1 MPDPGRRH
9 APAARASARQKRFAG
24 GFIFLSLLFSFAVD
38 AQQYPGRPVRI
49 IVPFGTG
56 APDTVARLIGPQL
69 SNRLGQPFVVENR
82 PGANGV
88 IGTEAVAKSPADGHT
103 LLIVSTSIVI
113 NPSIYKKL
121 PYDALEDLTPVTSI
135 CSTEAYILG
144 VNPAVPAHNV
154 RELIALARRPDSR
167 ISFGSP
173 GIGNTLHLAGELFN
187 ARAGVHTVHV
197 PYKGAGPAIT
207 ALLANE
213 VQMMFLTP
221 PLSLA
226 HIKAGKIRAI
236 GYTHGKRASLLPEVP
251 TMSEAG
257 VQGMEIDG
265 SWYGLFGPG
274 NLPAEVIAKLHA
286 EVRRAIADPTVRE
299 RLGALGLDPVGN
311 APAEFKAQVESQI
324 KAYAEIVRLAGIQPE

>member
-9 APAARASARQKRFAG
+9 TVAARASIRRFAG
-24 GFIFLSLLFSFAVD
+24 GFIFLSLFLSFAVD
-38 AQQYPGRPVRI
+38 AQQYPRRPVRV

-82 PGANGV
+82 PGANGI

-103 LLIVSTSIVI
+103 LLVVSTSIVI
-113 NPSIYKKL
+113 NPSIYRKL
-121 PYDALEDLTPVTSI
+121 PYDVLKDVTPITSI
-135 CSTEAYILG
+135 CSTKAYILG
-144 VNPAVPAHNV
+144 VNPAVPAHDV
-154 RELIALARRPDSR
+154 QELIALARRPDSR

-173 GIGNTLHLAGELFN
+173 GIGNTLHLVGELFN
-187 ARAGVHTVHV
+187 ARAGIQTVHV

-236 GYTHGKRASLLPEVP
+236 GYTHRERASLLPEVP

-265 SWYGLFGPG
+265 GWYALFGPG
-274 NLPAEVIAKLHA
+274 NLPTEVIAKLHT
-286 EVRRAIADPTVRE
+286 EVLRALADPTVRE

-324 KAYAEIVRLAGIQPE
+324 KAYAEMVRLAGIQPE

>member
-1 MPDPGRRH
+1 M
-9 APAARASARQKRFAG
+9 
-24 GFIFLSLLFSFAVD
+24 
-38 AQQYPGRPVRI
+38 RI

-56 APDTVARLIGPQL
+56 APDTIARLVGPQL

-88 IGTEAVAKSPADGHT
+88 IGTEALARSPADGHT

-113 NPSIYKKL
+113 NPSTYKKL
-121 PYDALEDLTPVTSI
+121 PYDLLRDVTPITSI
-135 CSTEAYILG
+135 CSTKAFILG
-144 VNPAVPAHNV
+144 VNPAVPANNV
-154 RELIALARRPDSR
+154 QELIALARRPDSR

-173 GIGNTLHLAGELFN
+173 GIGNTLHLVGEMFN
-187 ARAGVHTVHV
+187 ARAGIQTVHV
-197 PYKGAGPAIT
+197 PYKGAGPAIA

-236 GYTHGKRASLLPEVP
+236 GYTYGERASFLPEVP
-251 TMSEAG
+251 TMGEAG

-265 SWYGLFGPG
+265 GWYGLFGPG
-274 NLPAEVIAKLHA
+274 NLPADVIAILHT
-286 EVRRAIADPTVRE
+286 EVLRALADPTVRE

-311 APAEFKAQVESQI
+311 SPPEFKAQVESQI
-324 KAYAEIVRLAGIQPE
+324 KAYAEMVRLAGIQPE